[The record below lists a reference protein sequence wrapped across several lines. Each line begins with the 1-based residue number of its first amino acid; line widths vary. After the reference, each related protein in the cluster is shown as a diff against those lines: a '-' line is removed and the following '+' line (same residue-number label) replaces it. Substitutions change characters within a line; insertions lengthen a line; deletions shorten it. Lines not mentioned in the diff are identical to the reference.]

1 MIVQKKSNTKR
12 NIVIIIITLI
22 VLAGAG
28 IGAYFY
34 IQRTKPVNSYDE
46 CLTAGYP
53 IQESYPER
61 CTGPD
66 GQQFTNPK
74 AAVVLEGVA
83 VCLPRKNTD
92 SLHTLECALG
102 IKTDD
107 GTYYGV
113 SGDTS
118 HQLSGAAGSNRRV
131 KISGNIEPSTDTPY
145 TITQLIAVNKI
156 EIL

>member
-1 MIVQKKSNTKR
+1 MIVQKKNNAKR
-12 NIVIIIITLI
+12 NIVIIIISLI
-22 VLAGAG
+22 VLVGAG
-28 IGAYFY
+28 IGVYLY

-46 CLTAGYP
+46 CLAAGHP

-74 AAVVLEGVA
+74 AAVVLEGIA
-83 VCLPRKNTD
+83 VCLPRKD
-92 SLHTLECALG
+92 SDSFHTLECAVG
-102 IKTDD
+102 IRADD

-113 SGDTS
+113 SGDTT
-118 HQLSGAAGSNRRV
+118 HQLSGETGSNRRV

-145 TITQLIAVNKI
+145 NITQLIAVKEI
-156 EIL
+156 ELL